1 MKLLLEKSQSISSK
15 CRCTVLFLC
24 TLCRQINASSLVLVN
39 VTVEYLMSYWMTSLG
54 SWLENQM
61 ICSLIFYTLSVSGHC
76 VLVATTDQCL
86 ESWWLTKVRKAQQ
99 SPNTPLVAVD
109 CAGLCAAHRWFFFF
123 FFNLYYYFMC
133 KGILPVCMSVPGAHI
148 GQKKVLDLLGLE

>member
-24 TLCRQINASSLVLVN
+24 ALCRQINASSLVLVN

-76 VLVATTDQCL
+76 VLVVTTDQCL

-109 CAGLCAAHRWFFFF
+109 CWPLCCSSLVPFF

-133 KGILPVCMSVPGAHI
+133 KGILLVYMSVSGPHI
-148 GQKKVLDLLGLE
+148 SQKKVLDLLGLE

>member
-24 TLCRQINASSLVLVN
+24 ALCRQINASSLVLVN

-54 SWLENQM
+54 SWLENQT

-76 VLVATTDQCL
+76 LLVVTTDQCL
-86 ESWWLTKVRKAQQ
+86 QSWWLTKVRKAQQ

-109 CAGLCAAHRWFFFF
+109 CAGLCAAHRWFLFFLF
-123 FFNLYYYFMC
+123 LIFITTLCARVFCLCVCLY
-133 KGILPVCMSVPGAHI
+133 LVPT
-148 GQKKVLDLLGLE
+148 